1 MTNEPMTN
9 ERCVSKEGNVT
20 EEREKADAGT
30 GGEQTEAQA
39 EVLEQAQAV
48 AQAVVEEPVEEAAA
62 IQEEPEK
69 AREELQGLL
78 EELEQA
84 KVQAAG
90 YLEGW
95 QRAQAEFSNYKKRQE
110 VGRAQ
115 LTTLA
120 NATLLRKLLPV
131 VDDFERTV
139 TTLPPSL
146 SQLTWCEGVFLIRHK
161 LDAVLESEDV
171 TPIATEGQMFDPRYH
186 EAVTYE
192 EVSGY
197 EEGQIIGEVQR
208 GYTLGERVLRPALVR
223 VAKAPVPQAEED
235 RDAVE
240 SSAENKE

>member
-1 MTNEPMTN
+1 M
-9 ERCVSKEGNVT
+9 T
-20 EEREKADAGT
+20 EEKEKADAGT

-39 EVLEQAQAV
+39 EVLEQAQTV
-48 AQAVVEEPVEEAAA
+48 AQTVVEEPVEEPEEVVGEPVEEAAA
-62 IQEEPEK
+62 IQEEPEE
-69 AREELQGLL
+69 AREELKGLL

-84 KVQAAG
+84 KVQAAE

-131 VDDFERTV
+131 VDDFERAV

-161 LDAVLESEDV
+161 LDAILESEDV

-235 RDAVE
+235 RDTVE
-240 SSAENKE
+240 SNAESAENKE